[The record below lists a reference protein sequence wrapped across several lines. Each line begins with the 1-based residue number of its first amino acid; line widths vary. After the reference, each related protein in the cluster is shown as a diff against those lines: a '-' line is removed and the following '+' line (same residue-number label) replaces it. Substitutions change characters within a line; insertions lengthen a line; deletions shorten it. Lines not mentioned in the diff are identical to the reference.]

1 MVRRDAAE
9 AEIAAELDNP
19 ENLAPAPQEEQPAAP
34 RPAPANRRETGWPL
48 YTAVS
53 LMKVGLQLQR
63 ELLEEKI
70 FNFIVAWCPFN
81 SHRACI
87 ILGLRFDE
95 VASHRE
101 ATHRLRC
108 EPQDENV
115 ERLFMRHDPSLESGD
130 IDRPMH
136 ADVQSF

>member
-34 RPAPANRRETGWPL
+34 RPAPASRSETGWPL
-48 YTAVS
+48 YTAIS

-70 FNFIVAWCPFN
+70 FNFILAWC
-81 SHRACI
+81 
-87 ILGLRFDE
+87 
-95 VASHRE
+95 
-101 ATHRLRC
+101 
-108 EPQDENV
+108 
-115 ERLFMRHDPSLESGD
+115 
-130 IDRPMH
+130 
-136 ADVQSF
+136 SFHFSPHLHHPWFETR